1 MAESVLELVRF
12 RLRPGA
18 TPDALLAAAAA
29 SVAPVSACPGLRS
42 RRLVHDGAGTWT
54 DVVEWADLAS
64 ASRAAQ
70 TVLTDPALAPFLA
83 LIDEASVEMAH
94 PAIALAQDAPR

>member
-1 MAESVLELVRF
+1 MTESVLELVRF

-29 SVAPVSACPGLRS
+29 SVAPISACPGFRS
-42 RRLVHDGAGTWT
+42 RRLVQDGAGTWT

-83 LIDEASVEMAH
+83 LIDESSVEMAH
-94 PAIALAQDAPR
+94 PAILLAQDAPR

>member
-1 MAESVLELVRF
+1 MTESVLELVRF
-12 RLRPGA
+12 RLRPGTTVKA
-18 TPDALLAAAAA
+18 FLAAASA
-29 SVAPVSACPGLRS
+29 SVAPVSACPGFRS
-42 RRLVHDGAGTWT
+42 RRLVHDGAGLWT

-64 ASRAAQ
+64 ASRAAE

-94 PAIALAQDAPR
+94 PAIALAHVA

>member
-1 MAESVLELVRF
+1 MTDAVLELVRF
-12 RLRPGA
+12 RLTPGTTSEA
-18 TPDALLAAAAA
+18 FLAAAAA
-29 SVAPVSACPGLRS
+29 SVAPLSACSGFRS
-42 RRLVHDGAGTWT
+42 RRLVHDGAGLWT

-94 PAIALAQDAPR
+94 PAILLAQDAPR